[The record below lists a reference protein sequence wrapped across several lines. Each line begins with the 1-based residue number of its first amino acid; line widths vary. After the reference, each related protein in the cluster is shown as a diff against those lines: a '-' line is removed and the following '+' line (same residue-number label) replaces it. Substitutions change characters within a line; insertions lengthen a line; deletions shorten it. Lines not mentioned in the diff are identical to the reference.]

1 MSFYDFKLARSN
13 SLEWTASLKWTRD
26 EVNIYGE
33 KADDTSDD
41 AFILKIIYMTSTG
54 NGSLFYEL
62 KGFYDGKKFAPM

>member
-1 MSFYDFKLARSN
+1 M
-13 SLEWTASLKWTRD
+13 
-26 EVNIYGE
+26 NIYGE